1 MPRPNLLF
9 VFSDQH
15 AQRIAGCYG
24 DRFGAT
30 PNIDRLA
37 SRGLVFDRAY
47 CPSPICLP
55 SRMAM
60 LTGRYPYRL
69 RCWNNNDTLASDQ
82 PTWAHAL
89 GAAGYRPE
97 LIGRMHFTGPDQ
109 LHGFVERRVGDH
121 NSNWLGGEGLDH
133 GPFRGTAGPDA
144 ISVVRSGPG
153 RAAYEIKD
161 EHTAQAVLD
170 RLAEIGEARADGNAA
185 PFCLTV
191 GLMLP
196 HPPYVVNAA
205 DYDFFPED
213 VGEPSI
219 PPMAESDYHPRLQEW
234 RSKTGTLE
242 LDLEDQRRARRAYY
256 GLVRKMD
263 RLIGE
268 IMTTLDR
275 HGLADNTLVI
285 YASDHGDHIG
295 DRGLWWKHTF
305 YDESVKVPLIM
316 SWPEVLPQGERRDQI
331 VNLTDLAA
339 TIVDACEA
347 PPLPAIDG
355 RSFLAV
361 AQDDRAPWIN
371 ETFSEYCTDTSFA
384 FSKDRYARERM
395 LLRDGYKYVYYDEFP
410 AQLFDLGHDP
420 GEHHDLG
427 QNPAYAAVRET
438 FRAATLADWDPD
450 AILAALKDG
459 EARKQLWSAWGANTR
474 PADSHRWQMPQNEE
488 LRSDVPFA
496 S

>member
-1 MPRPNLLF
+1 MGRPNLLF
-9 VFSDQH
+9 IFSDQH
-15 AQRIAGCYG
+15 AQRVARCYG
-24 DRFGAT
+24 DPFEAT
-30 PNIDRLA
+30 PNLDRLA
-37 SRGLVFDRAY
+37 ERGVVFDRAY

-60 LTGRYPYRL
+60 LTGRHPCRL
-69 RCWNNNDTLASDQ
+69 RCWNNNDVLASDQ

-144 ISVVRSGPG
+144 ISIVRSGPG

-161 EHTAQAVLD
+161 EQTAQAAVE
-170 RLAEIGEARADGNAA
+170 RLAELGDARAGGNTA

-196 HPPYVVNAA
+196 HPPYVVNTE
-205 DYDFFPED
+205 DYDFFPEST
-213 VGEPSI
+213 GEPSI
-219 PPMAESDYHPRLQEW
+219 SAMAETDYHPRLQEW
-234 RSKTGTLE
+234 RRKTGAV
-242 LDLEDQRRARRAYY
+242 DLNDADERRARRAYY

-263 RLIGE
+263 RMIGE
-268 IMTTLDR
+268 ILTALDT
-275 HGLADNTLVI
+275 HGLTENTIVI

-316 SWPEVLPQGERRDQI
+316 SWPNVLPQGERRQQI

-339 TIVDACEA
+339 TLVEACNA

-355 RSFLAV
+355 CSFLGV
-361 AQDDRAPWIN
+361 AQNEHTPWIN
-371 ETFSEYCTDTSFA
+371 ETFSEYCTDKSFA
-384 FSKDRYARERM
+384 FSDDRYARERM
-395 LLRDGYKYVYYDEFP
+395 LLRDNYKYIYYHDFP
-410 AQLFDLGHDP
+410 AQLFDLQQDP

-427 QNPAYAAVRET
+427 QDPAYASVRET
-438 FRAATLADWDPD
+438 LRAATLADWDPD
-450 AILAALKDG
+450 AILLALKDG
-459 EARKQLWSAWGANTR
+459 EARKQLWAAWGANTR
-474 PADSHRWQMPQNEE
+474 PKDSFRWQMPRTEE
-488 LRSDVPFA
+488 LRIDVPIN
-496 S
+496 